1 MNFKDSLVNS
11 GLMCID
17 QNDNTAIASLA
28 AMMGTS
34 FLEERWTQ
42 CLLGGIDNKARV
54 SQDLMYGSMK
64 SGSQESCIF
73 ALDNLK
79 ACAACYASWELTHT
93 NISAI
98 EGRGFDWA
106 CKHRL
111 NLQESIILNAQYERM
126 KHISNFT
133 WQQSWLTQHQE
144 SLPQFN
150 KDRYIHIYLLGVDTS
165 ARGTGAFRKLV
176 TPILHY
182 AQAHKIPCF
191 LETYSP
197 QLESL
202 YEHFGFRTVTVYT
215 HPQFAIIER
224 GMVLLPEHSAHK

>member
-1 MNFKDSLVNS
+1 MDFKDSLVNS
-11 GLMCID
+11 GLKCID
-17 QNDNTAIASLA
+17 QNDSTAIASLA
-28 AMMGTS
+28 EMMGTS

-42 CLLGGIDNKARV
+42 CLLCDIDDKARV

-79 ACAACYASWELTHT
+79 ACAACYASWELTNT
-93 NISAI
+93 DISTI

-111 NLQESIILNAQYERM
+111 SLQESAALSAQYERM
-126 KHISNFT
+126 KRISNFT
-133 WQQSWLTQHQE
+133 WQTSWLTQHQE
-144 SLPQFN
+144 SLPQLN
-150 KDRYIHIYLLGVDTS
+150 KDRYIHIYLLGVATS
-165 ARGTGAFRKLV
+165 ARGTGAFRKLIS
-176 TPILHY
+176 PILHY
-182 AQAHKIPCF
+182 AEVHKIPCF

-202 YEHFGFRTVTVYT
+202 YEHFGFKTVTAYT
-215 HPQFAIIER
+215 DPQFAIIER
-224 GMVLLPEHSAHK
+224 GMVLLPEHSTNK